1 MTNLRF
7 QLKAAR
13 TFFRPRYDFI
23 FVSFRFLRCFCL
35 SLQRQHHQL
44 LLLPLLLFL
53 LQLLLLLLSPSFS
66 ARKLPLLADETR
78 HTVAH
83 CPVSRVPFSSSQHS
97 LHSPFCILLNP
108 RPAEVASRSVSIEL
122 RYNAKSSLPSS
133 SPPSL
138 PGIACIHM

>member
-35 SLQRQHHQL
+35 SLQQHHQL
-44 LLLPLLLFL
+44 LLLLQLPLFL
-53 LQLLLLLLSPSFS
+53 LLLLLLSPSFS

-97 LHSPFCILLNP
+97 LHSAFCSILARLKSRVVPFPLNCVIMQKALCHHHLLH
-108 RPAEVASRSVSIEL
+108 RCPASHASI
-122 RYNAKSSLPSS
+122 
-133 SPPSL
+133 
-138 PGIACIHM
+138 CD